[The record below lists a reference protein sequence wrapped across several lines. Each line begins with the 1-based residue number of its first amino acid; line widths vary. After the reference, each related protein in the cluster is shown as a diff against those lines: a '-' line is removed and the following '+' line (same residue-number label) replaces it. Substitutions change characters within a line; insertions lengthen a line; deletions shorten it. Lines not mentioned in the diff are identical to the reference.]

1 MRYEFL
7 VYTQPLCTFN
17 NAACVSGGAPWLLHP
32 TKCFLMSNFYNRS
45 PVLTHSNSS
54 LFVPRK
60 FSILK
65 TWAPRCS
72 SAKKKKSN
80 RFPVLI
86 DPQAVVSRPLD
97 CSLCRECIRPPG
109 WEQRVQLSRVKDEFL
124 FTIESTGILSPEELF
139 KEALKV
145 VILLQYYVYYI
156 ALITH
161 D

>member
-1 MRYEFL
+1 
-7 VYTQPLCTFN
+7 
-17 NAACVSGGAPWLLHP
+17 
-32 TKCFLMSNFYNRS
+32 MSNCYNRS
-45 PVLTHSNSS
+45 PVLKHSSSS
-54 LFVPRK
+54 LSVLRK

-65 TWAPRCS
+65 TWAPRCVS
-72 SAKKKKSN
+72 TPAITN
-80 RFPVLI
+80 TILATTNTIPVLT

-145 VILLQYYVYYI
+145 GVLHIRYCSNHTRLR
-156 ALITH
+156 
-161 D
+161 